1 MVKYHKMNEQV
12 VLVDNS
18 NRAIGTA
25 DKYQVHTGNTPLHR
39 GFSLF
44 IFNARGELLLQQRSP
59 QKIAWPNIWS
69 NSVCGHPAKDESA
82 KAAAK
87 RRALYELGIELKTA
101 NINMVIENFRYRYQH
116 QGIVENEIC
125 PVMVAHYNSE
135 LQLRPNPAEVSDYKW
150 VAWQDFLDQ
159 LTKPS
164 SYSEWC
170 QEEALLLAS
179 SESFNKFL
187 SAK

>member
-1 MVKYHKMNEQV
+1 M
-12 VLVDNS
+12 VDNS

-69 NSVCGHPAKDESA
+69 NSVCGHPAMDESA

-87 RRALYELGIELKTA
+87 RRARYELGIELKTA

-125 PVMVAHYNSE
+125 PVMVAFYNSDNQ
-135 LQLRPNPAEVSDYKW
+135 LQPNPDEVADYKW
-150 VAWQDFLDQ
+150 VAWQNFLDQ
-159 LTKPS
+159 LTRPNA
-164 SYSEWC
+164 YSEWC
-170 QEEALLLAS
+170 QEEALMLAS
-179 SESFNKFL
+179 SDDFNKFL
-187 SAK
+187 IK

>member
-1 MVKYHKMNEQV
+1 M
-12 VLVDNS
+12 
-18 NRAIGTA
+18 
-25 DKYQVHTGNTPLHR
+25 
-39 GFSLF
+39 
-44 IFNARGELLLQQRSP
+44 
-59 QKIAWPNIWS
+59 
-69 NSVCGHPAKDESA
+69 DESA

-87 RRALYELGIELKTA
+87 RRARYELGIELKTA

-125 PVMVAHYNSE
+125 PVMVAFYNSDNQ
-135 LQLRPNPAEVSDYKW
+135 LQPNPDEVADYKW

-159 LTKPS
+159 LTKPN

-187 SAK
+187 LAK

>member
-1 MVKYHKMNEQV
+1 MNEQV

-69 NSVCGHPAKDESA
+69 NSVCGHPAMDESA

-87 RRALYELGIELKTA
+87 RRARYELGIELKTA

-125 PVMVAHYNSE
+125 PVMVAFYNSDNQ
-135 LQLRPNPAEVSDYKW
+135 LQPNPDEVADYKW
-150 VAWQDFLDQ
+150 VAWQNFLDQ
-159 LTKPS
+159 LTRPNA
-164 SYSEWC
+164 YSEWC
-170 QEEALLLAS
+170 QEEALMLAS
-179 SESFNKFL
+179 SDDFNKFL
-187 SAK
+187 IK